1 MTAESTERPRKGRNV
16 TQGQSGVSGESRE
29 AGQAGRAGQ
38 TAETAASE
46 TARATFEEQR
56 QAIRELQ
63 TPVIQ
68 VWEGILALP
77 IVGALD
83 TARSQEMTETLLQ
96 RIVDT
101 GSDVAILDITAVPV
115 IDTAVAKHLLE
126 TVAAA
131 RLLGAEVLIV
141 GLTTR
146 TAVTLVHLGVDLS
159 GVTTRTTLAKG
170 LELAFARLGYEV
182 TRRGGRTPVADA
194 GAAGGTAATRRE
206 LLDGRLRSDDPEEAV

>member
-1 MTAESTERPRKGRNV
+1 V
-16 TQGQSGVSGESRE
+16 TQDGVRESAQSE
-29 AGQAGRAGQ
+29 ANSQA
-38 TAETAASE
+38 AAL
-46 TARATFEEQR
+46 
-56 QAIRELQ
+56 RELQ

-96 RIVDT
+96 RIVET
-101 GSDVAILDITAVPV
+101 GSDVVILDITAVPV

-131 RLLGAEVLIV
+131 RLLGAEVMIV

-146 TAVTLVHLGVDLS
+146 TAMTLVHLGVDL
-159 GVTTRTTLAKG
+159 GTITTRTTLAKG

-182 TRRGGRTPVADA
+182 RRRSGGAQRSGA
-194 GAAGGTAATRRE
+194 GSLGGEAGGAP
-206 LLDGRLRSDDPEEAV
+206 RLRGDETSERDDS